1 MANRELVA
9 PGLFARKLSSTK
21 DAGTRDKAATVGN
34 GSAELKRAS
43 AAAAASVRPPAFDD
57 EVDWSDDDVAPSLFQ
72 RPGVASKRGA
82 SEVTADESQGPAL
95 AQPLRKFNPSLAQV
109 ATTQVQAAAPEIAPR
124 QVKKNRVEAT
134 EYPSVEFVADK
145 ETLDVREED
154 GLWLKRVLDLVFE
167 RELEELEAV
176 FGREKPKVMERLR
189 ELCKRVSRKAGA
201 LPELSNNHTIPQQ
214 PVNPKNAELH
224 EREAKLRRIL
234 EDYELDIREWLA
246 VEAERTRP
254 VALAG
259 ESAEHSQAA
268 VKSEDGS
275 HAESD
280 AKPANDADS
289 GSPAGYAEAS
299 AAEQLASPN
308 ELQRRL
314 KQAIAE
320 LRFSNAKLKSAQ
332 RMASRGQAASKRL
345 ATMLGEE
352 AFRAFDGA
360 RDARNL
366 IRKLTEPAKPA
377 AAAPR

>member
-1 MANRELVA
+1 
-9 PGLFARKLSSTK
+9 
-21 DAGTRDKAATVGN
+21 
-34 GSAELKRAS
+34 
-43 AAAAASVRPPAFDD
+43 
-57 EVDWSDDDVAPSLFQ
+57 
-72 RPGVASKRGA
+72 
-82 SEVTADESQGPAL
+82 
-95 AQPLRKFNPSLAQV
+95 
-109 ATTQVQAAAPEIAPR
+109 
-124 QVKKNRVEAT
+124 
-134 EYPSVEFVADK
+134 
-145 ETLDVREED
+145 VREEG

-254 VALAG
+254 VAPAG

-299 AAEQLASPN
+299 A
-308 ELQRRL
+308 RRL